1 MATPERVDEL
11 FHMRI
16 ANDSPNQLEKAGTVW
31 RDLPMNFFY
40 LTHAADTVDIV
51 VTSIAG
57 QLANED
63 GVSIPGEVMGNLQ
76 SLVNPK
82 TLVKEAMR
90 LVFLTVFRPV

>member
-1 MATPERVDEL
+1 MATPERVEEL

-16 ANDSPNQLEKAGTVW
+16 ENDSPEQLEKAGEVW

-51 VTSIAG
+51 VTSITE
-57 QLANED
+57 QLAEED
-63 GVSIPGEVMGNLQ
+63 GVEVPDMVIENLQ

-82 TLVKEAMR
+82 TLVTEAMR
-90 LVFLTVFRPV
+90 LVFNTVFRPL

>member
-11 FHMRI
+11 FHRRI
-16 ANDSPNQLEKAGTVW
+16 ENDSRDQLEKAGDVW

-51 VTSIAG
+51 VTSIAE
-57 QLANED
+57 QLAEED
-63 GVSIPGEVMGNLQ
+63 GVSIPDMVMENLQ

-90 LVFLTVFRPV
+90 LVFLTIFRPL

>member
-11 FHMRI
+11 FHARI
-16 ANDSPNQLEKAGTVW
+16 ANDSPGQLEKAGEVW

-51 VTSIAG
+51 VTSITER
-57 QLANED
+57 LAEED
-63 GVSIPGEVMGNLQ
+63 GVEVPDMVMENLQ

-90 LVFLTVFRPV
+90 LVFNTVFRPL

>member
-11 FHMRI
+11 FHRRI
-16 ANDSPNQLEKAGTVW
+16 GNDSRDQLEKAGEVW

-57 QLANED
+57 QLAEED
-63 GVSIPGEVMGNLQ
+63 GVSIPDMVMENLQ

-90 LVFLTVFRPV
+90 LVFLTIFRPL